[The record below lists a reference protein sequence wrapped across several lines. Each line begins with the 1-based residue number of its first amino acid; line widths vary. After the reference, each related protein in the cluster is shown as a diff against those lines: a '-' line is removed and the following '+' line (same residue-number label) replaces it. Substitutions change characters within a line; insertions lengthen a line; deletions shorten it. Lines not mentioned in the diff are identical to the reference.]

1 MVACRNVVGESS
13 RKGSPSGLILPPG
26 LPQAMHQ
33 TVANPAPPADRVS
46 FSGERSTFRK
56 LVTRGALLE
65 LVTFGFYRFW
75 LATAIRRHLWSHTS
89 VGDDSAEY
97 TGRAKELLI
106 GFLIAMAILVPVY
119 LVYFLIGLEAEM
131 MQAFASIPLVL
142 FFYLFTEFARYRARR
157 YRLSRTLWRGLR
169 FSMGGSGWSYGWRSG
184 LWGLL
189 VVISLGFALPWRAAA
204 LERFKM
210 RHTAYGSLQGR
221 FDGTGGELFRRAWG
235 LWLSGLLAIA
245 IAFAIPVIASPTSLI
260 GVFLLLIVIVFFLLV
275 LPFVYAAFKAIE
287 WRWWVSGLRLGEVCF
302 ESRLATGALNGC
314 YWKAVGW
321 SVLFMALLAGW
332 LAGIFWI
339 VGELFSIGGTVEQHM
354 LFVSQHPAFL
364 AGSALGYLLMAL
376 AFGAVVRIYLNR
388 DVWALVAQS
397 TVVHNLAAADDVSG
411 QGETVGAVGE
421 GLADGLDVAG
431 F

>member
-1 MVACRNVVGESS
+1 
-13 RKGSPSGLILPPG
+13 
-26 LPQAMHQ
+26 MHQ
-33 TVANPAPPADRVS
+33 AVANPVPPADQVS
-46 FSGERSTFRK
+46 FSGDRPAFRK

-75 LATAIRRHLWSHTS
+75 LATDIRRHLWSHTS
-89 VGDDSAEY
+89 VGGDPAEY

-131 MQAFASIPLVL
+131 MQAFASIPLVA

-157 YRLSRTLWRGLR
+157 YRLTRTLWRGLR
-169 FSMGGSGWSYGWRSG
+169 FSMGGSGWSYSWRSG

-189 VVISLGFALPWRAAA
+189 VIVSLGLALPWRQAA

-221 FDGTGGELFRRAWG
+221 FDGTGGDLFRQGWQ
-235 LWLSGLLAIA
+235 LWLVALVT
-245 IAFAIPVIASPTSLI
+245 AFVLVAGMASPVLLSQSNSAAVFGFIPLWFLALSAIILI
-260 GVFLLLIVIVFFLLV
+260 IAA
-275 LPFVYAAFKAIE
+275 PFAYAAFKAIE
-287 WRWWVSGLRLGEVCF
+287 WRWWISGLRIGEVRF
-302 ESRLATGALNGC
+302 ESELETEALFGR
-314 YWKAVGW
+314 YWAVIAW
-321 SVLFMALLAGW
+321 SFLLALSLGLW
-332 LAGIFWI
+332 IAGVFWF
-339 VGELFSIGGTVEQHM
+339 VSAVFSIGGTAQQHA
-354 LFVSQHPAFL
+354 LLVTQHPAFL
-364 AGSALGYLLMAL
+364 VGSVVGYLLMAV
-376 AFGAVVRIYLNR
+376 ASGAVLRVYLNR

-397 TVVHNLAAADDVSG
+397 TIVHNLTAADDVAG
-411 QGETVGAVGE
+411 QGEVVGAVGE

>member
-1 MVACRNVVGESS
+1 
-13 RKGSPSGLILPPG
+13 
-26 LPQAMHQ
+26 MHQ
-33 TVANPAPPADRVS
+33 AVANPVPPADQVS
-46 FSGERSTFRK
+46 FSGDRPVFRK

-75 LATAIRRHLWSHTS
+75 LATDIRRHLWSHTS
-89 VGDDSAEY
+89 VGGDPAEY

-131 MQAFASIPLVL
+131 MQAFASIPLVA

-157 YRLSRTLWRGLR
+157 YRLTRTLWRGLR
-169 FSMGGSGWSYGWRSG
+169 FSMGGSGWSYSWRSG

-189 VVISLGFALPWRAAA
+189 VVVSLGLALPWRQAA

-221 FDGTGGELFRRAWG
+221 FEGTGGDLFKQAWQ
-235 LWLSGLLAIA
+235 LWLVALLT
-245 IAFAIPVIASPTSLI
+245 AFVLVTGMASPILLSLTNSTA
-260 GVFLLLIVIVFFLLV
+260 VFGFIPLWFLALSAIILIIAA
-275 LPFVYAAFKAIE
+275 PFVYAAFKAIE
-287 WRWWVSGLRLGEVCF
+287 WRWWVAGLRFGEVRF
-302 ESRLATGALNGC
+302 EAELETEALFGR
-314 YWKAVGW
+314 YWAVIGW
-321 SVLFMALLAGW
+321 SILLALLFSVWMAGM
-332 LAGIFWI
+332 FEF
-339 VGELFSIGGTVEQHM
+339 VGTAFSIGGTTQQRM
-354 LFVSQHPAFL
+354 LFVTHHPAFL
-364 AGSALGYLLMAL
+364 VGSVVGYLLMAL

-397 TVVHNLAAADDVSG
+397 TVVHNLATAADVAG
-411 QGETVGAVGE
+411 QGEPVGAVGE